1 MNKPI
6 VPTGTGKRTLR
17 IVGMA
22 GELAE
27 VIDNILLSSSTQT
40 GHFSG
45 LCLYCRQPGG
55 HCHETHSALVE
66 AFSSVSPSLSRQI

>member
-17 IVGMA
+17 IVSMA

-45 LCLYCRQPGG
+45 LYCR
-55 HCHETHSALVE
+55 
-66 AFSSVSPSLSRQI
+66 